1 MPEDGAA
8 CPAKQEGRQHMKD
21 NSRAIRGMLAGAVL
35 VAAIAGLSAAQEVS
49 FSRKAVKMVA
59 VPYPSI
65 LKSKGIGGTVKL
77 RVQVSAN
84 GTVKDVQVLGGNA
97 ILSDCSVKAVK
108 QWVFVAS
115 EKEESIEVSVAFDP
129 NLN

>member
-8 CPAKQEGRQHMKD
+8 CPAMQEGRQHMKD
-21 NSRAIRGMLAGAVL
+21 NSRAIRVMFAGAML
-35 VAAIAGLSAAQEVS
+35 VAATAGLSAAQEVS
-49 FSRKAVKMVA
+49 FTRKAVKMVA

-77 RVQVSAN
+77 RVLVKAD
-84 GTVKDVQVLGGNA
+84 GTVKDVQVIGGNP

-115 EKEESIEVSVAFDP
+115 EKEETIELSVAFDP

>member
-1 MPEDGAA
+1 
-8 CPAKQEGRQHMKD
+8 MKN

-35 VAAIAGLSAAQEVS
+35 VAASAGLSAAQEVS
-49 FSRKAVKMVA
+49 FNRKAVKMVA

-77 RVQVSAN
+77 RVLVSAN

-97 ILSDCSVKAVK
+97 ILADCSVKAVK
-108 QWVFVAS
+108 QWVFAAS
-115 EKEESIEVSVAFDP
+115 EKEESIELSVAFDP

>member
-1 MPEDGAA
+1 MPGDGAA

-21 NSRAIRGMLAGAVL
+21 NSRAIRGMLAGAML
-35 VAAIAGLSAAQEVS
+35 VAVSVGFSAAQEVN
-49 FSRKAVKMVA
+49 FTRKAVKMVA

-77 RVQVSAN
+77 RVLVKAD
-84 GTVKDVQVLGGNA
+84 GTVKDVQVVGGNP
-97 ILSDCSVKAVK
+97 ILADCSVKAVK
-108 QWVFVAS
+108 QWVFAAS
-115 EKEESIEVSVAFDP
+115 EKEESIDLSVAFDP

>member
-21 NSRAIRGMLAGAVL
+21 NSRAIRGMLVGAVL
-35 VAAIAGLSAAQEVS
+35 VAASVGLSAAQEVS
-49 FSRKAVKMVA
+49 FNRKAVKMVA

>member
-1 MPEDGAA
+1 MV
-8 CPAKQEGRQHMKD
+8 
-21 NSRAIRGMLAGAVL
+21 AGALL
-35 VAAIAGLSAAQEVS
+35 VASTAGLSVAQEVN
-49 FSRKAVKMVA
+49 FTRKAVKMVA

-77 RVQVSAN
+77 RVLVKAD
-84 GTVKDVQVLGGNA
+84 GTVKDVQVIGGNP

-115 EKEESIEVSVAFDP
+115 EKEETIELSVAFDP